1 MEKIKSLFD
10 LYNRKETGLS
20 RTLAC
25 LFYSDYRVIRE
36 IIKGANFKFKKE
48 DVKTLEV
55 YYEPSFGSA
64 RFDILCLSKNYAI
77 VIETKIGLSTVGQ
90 DQMNR
95 YLKILENYSQPK
107 KILILLTQYNNQIE
121 FSANTNVKILYKEW
135 KEIYEVIKKYNIT
148 INIADEF
155 DSYLTGSQNMKI
167 SDIDIWAVVINK
179 DAEIKRIEEDLVYRN
194 DNYHQPIFIGIRE
207 WDTDAKKVLIKK
219 LYPVK
224 EIIPPKT
231 PRSRIYNSDD
241 DKAYIY
247 VLDNPLILKKPIY
260 KKFNQNSA
268 ISVSFSDLEF
278 A

>member
-1 MEKIKSLFD
+1 MEKIRSLFD

-36 IIKGANFKFKKE
+36 IIKREKFKFNKE
-48 DVKTLEV
+48 DIRTLEV

-77 VIETKIGLSTVGQ
+77 VIETKIGLNTVGK
-90 DQMNR
+90 DQMNK
-95 YLKILENYSQPK
+95 YLQVLENYNQPN

-121 FSANTNVKILYKEW
+121 HISNTNVCVMYEQWKVIYKI
-135 KEIYEVIKKYNIT
+135 IKKYKIS
-148 INIADEF
+148 INLSDEF

-179 DAEIKRIEEDLVYRN
+179 ESEIRKIEESLVYRN
-194 DNYHQPIFIGIRE
+194 DSYHQPIFIGVRE
-207 WDTDAKKVLIKK
+207 WNTDARKVLIKK

-224 EIIPPKT
+224 EIIPPGT
-231 PRSRIYNSDD
+231 PRSRLYNSDD

-247 VLDNPLILKKPIY
+247 VLDKPLLLEKPIY

-268 ISVSFSDLEF
+268 ISVDFSDIEF